1 MTKYKIEIG
10 AWGESIAAEWLA
22 EHGYQIITRNVRT
35 PYGEIDLIVRQQ
47 DITIF
52 VEVKTLTSSR
62 EFFPEKNITTAK
74 QKHML
79 NSAQH
84 YSAEHEIDH
93 WQIDAIAVEGRPG
106 GQTCHYT
113 LQKHHLIKSNLLFD
127 IIS

>member
-1 MTKYKIEIG
+1 MTKYKKEIG
-10 AWGESIAAEWLA
+10 AWGESIAADWLA
-22 EHGYQIITRNVRT
+22 EHGYQIIARNVRT

-62 EFFPEKNITTAK
+62 EFFPEKNITPAK

-93 WQIDAIAVEGRPG
+93 WQIDAIAVEGKPG
-106 GQTCHYT
+106 GKPVITHFE
-113 LQKHHLIKSNLLFD
+113 S
-127 IIS
+127 II